1 MKKTIFSLAVLSVA
15 LVACVK
21 KDYNC
26 RCQIDLPD
34 TAGYTFDVDTIFVVS
49 ARLEEEANVKCI
61 AAEEASSF
69 LATQYEAAGNV
80 DINCNLE

>member
-1 MKKTIFSLAVLSVA
+1 MKKSIFTLAILSIA
-15 LVACVK
+15 MTSCFK
-21 KDYNC
+21 KNYNC

-34 TAGYTFDVDTIFVVS
+34 TAGYTFDVDTIFVVT
-49 ARLEEEANVKCI
+49 ARLDEEANVKCI